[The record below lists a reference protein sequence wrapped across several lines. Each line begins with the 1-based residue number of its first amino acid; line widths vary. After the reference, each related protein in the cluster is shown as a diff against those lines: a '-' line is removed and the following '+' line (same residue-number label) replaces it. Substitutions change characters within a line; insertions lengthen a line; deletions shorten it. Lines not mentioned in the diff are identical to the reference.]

1 MSQCCQQIKNSEP
14 MLCVCVNQRLF
25 ITNKLVIIYPL
36 HQGRTPTRPRP
47 PYRLLDL
54 HLFDPNRRNLNPMVP
69 APTTMTVDN
78 TFDFK
83 AYDY

>member
-1 MSQCCQQIKNSEP
+1 MDKIGDCPRSSLNLPKRSNHTHHNTRI
-14 MLCVCVNQRLF
+14 F
-25 ITNKLVIIYPL
+25 DYIIL
-36 HQGRTPTRPRP
+36 DTLDTLRP

-54 HLFDPNRRNLNPMVP
+54 HHLFDPNRRNLNPMVP
-69 APTTMTVDN
+69 APTTMTIDN